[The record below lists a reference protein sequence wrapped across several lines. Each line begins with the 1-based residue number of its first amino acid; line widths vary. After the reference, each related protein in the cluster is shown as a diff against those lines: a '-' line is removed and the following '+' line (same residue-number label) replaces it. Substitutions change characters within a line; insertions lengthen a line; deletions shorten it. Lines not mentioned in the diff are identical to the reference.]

1 MQIVVLPLPLCQ
13 FFSTQTVVYSLSF
26 LMGHNCR
33 SFTPIV
39 GCGQASSLNERV
51 SPPSFS
57 NHSSVDMSLDYP
69 PSLFCMFHRHFMFNM
84 SLKSFPP
91 CWVPSIQAYK
101 SDTWELTTL
110 LLQTICR
117 PSSHPP
123 VFLQTVS
130 LLCYFCLKPISSCLE
145 ADIHR
150 LPSRASDLT
159 ALHFTL
165 PWLPRLLGQR
175 HKFSSRVIRSVMGWS
190 LTTIQ
195 SRLHR
200 TAVIGL
206 RSAAPSARYTPSAFP
221 HLLPSSLPHS
231 LHFST
236 QRSPQGSH
244 PLNT

>member
-13 FFSTQTVVYSLSF
+13 FFSTQTVVYSLSV